1 MTDRPHSK
9 LQATGGYNEDDGYSV
24 AICAGDES
32 PFVTIS
38 NLERRDLV
46 YLRDLLDCLIWKEE
60 DTDYGS
66 VRDRVRMVLDDYTPL
81 MLADEAADRAIHALR
96 DVILSQV
103 DFTQDTRGVV
113 RWDVLEPMITR
124 PLED

>member
-1 MTDRPHSK
+1 MTK
-9 LQATGGYNEDDGYSV
+9 LQATGGFNPDDGYSLG
-24 AICAGDES
+24 ICAGEES

-38 NLERRDLV
+38 NLERSDLV

-60 DTDYGS
+60 DTDYES
-66 VRDRVRMVLDDYTPL
+66 VKGRVQTVLDEYVAL
-81 MLADEAADRAIHALR
+81 QLVDEAADRVIHALR
-96 DVILSQV
+96 DIILTQV
-103 DFTQDTRGVV
+103 DFTEDVRGLV

>member
-1 MTDRPHSK
+1 MTEPHSK
-9 LQATGGYNEDDGYSV
+9 LQATGGYNEEDGYSV

-66 VRDRVRMVLDDYTPL
+66 VKGRVQAVLDEYVPL
-81 MLADEAADRAIHALR
+81 QLVEEAADRAIHALR
-96 DVILSQV
+96 DIILSQV

>member
-1 MTDRPHSK
+1 MTEPHSK
-9 LQATGGYNEDDGYSV
+9 LQATGGYCPEDGYSV

-60 DTDYGS
+60 DTDYES
-66 VRDRVRMVLDDYTPL
+66 VKGRVQTVLDEYVPL
-81 MLADEAADRAIHALR
+81 QLVEEAADRAIHAVR
-96 DVILSQV
+96 DVVLSQV
-103 DFTQDTRGVV
+103 DFTQDTRGLV
-113 RWDVLEPMITR
+113 RWDVLEPMMTR